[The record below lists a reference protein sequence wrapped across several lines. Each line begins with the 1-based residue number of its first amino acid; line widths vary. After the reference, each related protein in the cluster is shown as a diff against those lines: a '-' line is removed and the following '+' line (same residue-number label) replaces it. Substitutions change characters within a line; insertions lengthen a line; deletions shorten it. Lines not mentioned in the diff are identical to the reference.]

1 MGRFSDKCPLF
12 HPVKLI
18 VYTSS
23 HLNNKT
29 NKIHRCFKS
38 EIIIP
43 IGCYIV
49 FSGLL
54 VHGGSKTFVQSKGE
68 YPSCIRLFFTIA
80 KNNFNINICEMT
92 HNLAKDFV
100 QKNVSSIYHSK
111 M

>member
-1 MGRFSDKCPLF
+1 MGRFSGICPLF

-29 NKIHRCFKS
+29 NMIHRCFKS

-54 VHGGSKTFVQSKGE
+54 VHGGSKTCVQSKGE
-68 YPSCIRLFFTIA
+68 YPFCIRLFFTIA
-80 KNNFNINICEMT
+80 ENNFNINICEMT

-100 QKNVSSIYHSK
+100 QKNVSSICHSK